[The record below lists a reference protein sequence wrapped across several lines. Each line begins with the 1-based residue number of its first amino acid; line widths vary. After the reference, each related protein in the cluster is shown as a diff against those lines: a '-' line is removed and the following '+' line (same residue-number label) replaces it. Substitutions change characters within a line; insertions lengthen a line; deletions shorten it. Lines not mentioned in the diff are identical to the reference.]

1 MRLSHF
7 LNVLALGLLLLSFL
21 TASGIY
27 YLIYLPR
34 IQEQVKSRQDMNLEA
49 VQKGIAY
56 AQKNLDTLCYDYAI
70 WDDMVTFVDN
80 VSPEFALK
88 NLDDNAFEAANIDGF
103 YVFNRQNQVVWQYT
117 SQEAFLAQQLPLAEA
132 EFIGQILP
140 SPEQMNANKPSSR
153 SGLLR
158 MGDRVVYFSN
168 VTVLP
173 SDGEGRVAG
182 SLLTVRN
189 VSPEIHTEIEQF
201 SLIKFDLEVLAKDA
215 KLADITT
222 LGFREPPRV
231 SDIREHHSWYVH
243 DVLKVPS
250 LKITVHHDK
259 NLIPSIFTIESIL
272 MFLSVLVM
280 SYVAIIP
287 FSALVVRPLR
297 VANAVLDKMA
307 HRGVL
312 LTMPTSWSI
321 TEVAKLTESFNLVV
335 EKLQRHQNYLES
347 LSFNDPL
354 TGIANRRSLEVFA
367 ERAHQQWRDGKGAI
381 GFIMLDIDYFKAYND
396 SVGHQSGDQ
405 ALVKVAQALM
415 LECRRRG
422 ELVTRYGGEE
432 FCVVIHSD
440 NIAQMELLAGRMLQK
455 IRELNI
461 YHQASPFE
469 KVTVSM
475 GAVLYD
481 GYHPSFADDD
491 WQQMIKLA
499 DEQLYQAK
507 ESGRNQLKILHRRVS
522 PLSVVG

>member
-1 MRLSHF
+1 MRLNHF
-7 LNVLALGLLLLSFL
+7 LNILALGLLLLSFL
-21 TASGIY
+21 TASCIY

-34 IQEQVKSRQDMNLEA
+34 IEEQVISRQDRDLQA
-49 VQKGIAY
+49 VQQGIAY

-80 VSPEFALK
+80 VSPQFAKK
-88 NLDDNAFEAANIDGF
+88 NLFDNAFEAANVDGF
-103 YVFNRQNQVVWQYT
+103 YVFNRQNQLVWQYSSGAEFV
-117 SQEAFLAQQLPLAEA
+117 SQSLPLSKAQ
-132 EFIGQILP
+132 FVGKILP
-140 SPEQMNANKPSSR
+140 SKAEMDGNRPSVR

-158 MGDRVVYFSN
+158 MNDRVVYFSN
-168 VTVLP
+168 VTVMP
-173 SDGEGRVAG
+173 SSGEGQVAG

-189 VSPEIHTEIEQF
+189 VSQAIHEEIEQF
-201 SLIKFDLEVLAKDA
+201 SLIKFELEVLAQP
-215 KLADITT
+215 KLEGQIS
-222 LGFREPPRV
+222 LGFREPPKV
-231 SDIREHHSWYVH
+231 DKIAAQHAWYLH
-243 DVLKVPS
+243 DALSVPS
-250 LKITVHHDK
+250 LKITVNHDRS
-259 NLIPSIFTIESIL
+259 LLPSIFTVESIL

-280 SYVAIIP
+280 SYIAIIP

-312 LTMPTSWSI
+312 LTMPTAWAI

-367 ERAHQQWRDGKGAI
+367 ERAHKQWREGKGAI
-381 GFIMLDIDYFKAYND
+381 GFIMLDIDFFKPYND
-396 SVGHQSGDQ
+396 TVGHQSGDQ
-405 ALVKVAQALM
+405 ALIKVAQALM

-432 FCVVIHSD
+432 FCVVIHGD
-440 NIAQMELLAGRMLQK
+440 NMAQMELLAKRMLQ
-455 IRELNI
+455 RVRDLNI

-469 KVTVSM
+469 IITVSM

-481 GYHPSFADDD
+481 GYHPEFANDD
-491 WQQMIKLA
+491 WQQMIRLA
-499 DEQLYQAK
+499 DEQLYKAK
-507 ESGRNQLKILHRRVS
+507 ESGRNNLQVLHRKVS
-522 PLSVVG
+522 PLFVVG

>member
-7 LNVLALGLLLLSFL
+7 LNILALGLLLLSFL

-34 IQEQVKSRQDMNLEA
+34 IEEQVISRQDRDLLA

-70 WDDMVTFVDN
+70 WDDMVTFVSD
-80 VSPEFALK
+80 VSPEFATK
-88 NLDDNAFEAANIDGF
+88 NLFDNAFKVANIDGF
-103 YVFNRQNQVVWQYT
+103 YVFNRQNQLVWHYQ
-117 SQEAFLAQQLPLAEA
+117 SGADFAMQQLPLVKAGVA
-132 EFIGQILP
+132 GKLLP
-140 SPEQMNANKPSSR
+140 SKAEMDAGKPSVR

-168 VTVLP
+168 VTVMP
-173 SDGEGRVAG
+173 STGEGLVAG
-182 SLLTVRN
+182 SLLTVRT
-189 VSPEIHTEIEQF
+189 VSQAIHEEIEQF
-201 SLIKFDLEVLAKDA
+201 SLIKFDLEVLPQSQAPGE
-215 KLADITT
+215 II
-222 LGFREPPRV
+222 LGFREPPKV
-231 SDIREHHSWYVH
+231 EKIAAEHSWYVH
-243 DVLKVPS
+243 DALGVPS
-250 LKITVHHDK
+250 LKITVIHDR
-259 NLIPSIFTIESIL
+259 NLIPSMFTIESIL

-280 SYVAIIP
+280 SYIAIVP

-312 LTMPTSWSI
+312 LTMPTGWAI

-367 ERAHQQWRDGKGAI
+367 ERAHKQWREGKGAI
-381 GFIMLDIDYFKAYND
+381 GFIMLDIDFFKHYND
-396 SVGHQSGDQ
+396 TVGHQNGDQ
-405 ALVKVAQALM
+405 ALIKVAQALM

-432 FCVVIHSD
+432 FCVVIHGD
-440 NIAQMELLAGRMLQK
+440 NLAQMELLAKRMLQ
-455 IRELNI
+455 RVRDLNI

-469 KVTVSM
+469 IVTVSM

-481 GYHPSFADDD
+481 GYHPEFANDD
-491 WQQMIKLA
+491 WQTMIKLA
-499 DEQLYQAK
+499 DEQLYKAK
-507 ESGRNQLKILHRRVS
+507 ESGRNNLQVLHRKVS
-522 PLSVVG
+522 PLFVVG

>member
-1 MRLSHF
+1 MRLNHF
-7 LNVLALGLLLLSFL
+7 LNILALGLLLLSFL

-34 IQEQVKSRQDMNLEA
+34 IEEQVISRQDRDLQA

-70 WDDMVTFVDN
+70 WDDMVSFVDN
-80 VSPEFALK
+80 VSPEFVAK
-88 NLDDNAFEAANIDGF
+88 NLYDNAFEAANIDGF
-103 YVFNRQNQVVWQYT
+103 YVFNRQNQLVWHYR
-117 SQEAFLAQQLPLAEA
+117 SGADFSSQQLPLGKVAVA
-132 EFIGQILP
+132 GKVLP
-140 SPEQMNANKPSSR
+140 SKAEMEAGKPSVR

-158 MGDRVVYFSN
+158 MGSRAVYFSN

-173 SDGEGRVAG
+173 SNGEGEVAG

-189 VSPEIHTEIEQF
+189 VSQAIHEEIEQF
-201 SLIKFDLEVLAKDA
+201 SLIKFDLEVLAKPE
-215 KLADITT
+215 LSGETS
-222 LGFREPPRV
+222 LGFRETPKV
-231 SDIREHHSWYVH
+231 DEISAEHSWYLH
-243 DVLKVPS
+243 DALNVPS
-250 LKITVHHDK
+250 LKITVIHDR
-259 NLIPSIFTIESIL
+259 NLIPSIFTVESIL

-280 SYVAIIP
+280 SYIAIVP

-297 VANAVLDKMA
+297 IANAVLDKMA

-312 LTMPTSWSI
+312 LTMPTGWAI

-367 ERAHQQWRDGKGAI
+367 ERAHKQWREGKGAI
-381 GFIMLDIDYFKAYND
+381 GFIMLDIDFFKPYND
-396 SVGHQSGDQ
+396 TVGHQSGDQ
-405 ALVKVAQALM
+405 ALIKVAQALM

-432 FCVVIHSD
+432 FCVVIHGD
-440 NIAQMELLAGRMLQK
+440 NLAQMELLARRMLQ
-455 IRELNI
+455 RVRDLNI
-461 YHQASPFE
+461 YHQASPYE
-469 KVTVSM
+469 IITVSM

-481 GYHPSFADDD
+481 GYHPEFADDD
-491 WQQMIKLA
+491 WQQMVKLA
-499 DEQLYQAK
+499 DEQLYKAK
-507 ESGRNQLKILHRRVS
+507 ESGRNNLQILHRKVS
-522 PLSVVG
+522 PLFVVG